1 MKINNILLLLL
12 VSTNLVHAHTTHQS
26 KIDFN
31 DKFRQLEEKYPD
43 PNQYRPATGEPGKEY
58 WQQKVDYKI
67 SVSLDEDKKS
77 IKGSEIITYH
87 NNSPLDLKY
96 IWLQLDQ
103 NIFKSDSIKNQTLTQ
118 SSTNRI
124 SFSELRRNNFMD
136 EFDGGY
142 KNLSISIAGKK
153 ARLNLVGT
161 LVRVNLDAPL
171 EENKSIELS
180 VDWEYRLVEENAV
193 RARNGYETFED
204 GNDIFL
210 VAQWY
215 PRVAAFSDYE
225 GWHNKEF
232 IGNGEFTLEFGDF
245 EVSITTPSD
254 HIVSSTGV
262 LQNERDVLTKSQIK
276 RLRKAEASEKP
287 IFIVTPEEAFENE
300 KERSSD
306 KKTWV
311 FKAKNVRDFAWASSR
326 KFIWDAAGY
335 KQDSEKNPLVMA
347 MSFYPFEGEPLW
359 SKYSTEAVMHTM
371 EVYSKFSFEYPYPT
385 SQSVN
390 GPVGGMEYP
399 MITFNGPRTDL
410 EDDGTRTYSRSEK
423 QFLIGVVIHEVGH
436 NYFPMIINSDER
448 QWTWMDEGLN
458 TFMQYLAEQEWDVEY
473 NSRRGEARWITDY
486 MKSENQVPIMTNSE
500 SLLQFGNN
508 AYAKPATA
516 LVILRETILGRE
528 LFDQAFKEYCLR
540 WKFKRP
546 TPYDFFRTMEEAS
559 GVDLDWFWNGW
570 FFSTDHVDISIKNIY
585 QATLDTLDPSENLK
599 KDREDFEVE
608 PDMISD
614 IRNINEGIIERVT
627 VRPELLDIYDQYD
640 KFTPSERE
648 MGDYED
654 ILDDLYDRNNS
665 DPEWMKKALTEAV
678 AKNELYYIFEFE
690 NIGGLVMPLPL
701 KIDYEDGSSEE
712 LKIPA
717 EIWRKNPKNARW
729 LKRSIKPISSV
740 VLDPYWEL
748 ADVDIENNY
757 YPQRMIPSRLKPKPY
772 RSNPKNLMK
781 DLMERNKQITS
792 HK

>member
-1 MKINNILLLLL
+1 MKINNIFLLLLI
-12 VSTNLVHAHTTHQS
+12 STNFLYAHTTHQS
-26 KIDFN
+26 KIDFD

-67 SVSLDEDKKS
+67 SVSLDEDKRS

-118 SSTNRI
+118 SSTSRI

-153 ARLNLVGT
+153 ARINLVGT
-161 LVRVNLDAPL
+161 LVRVNLDTPL

-180 VDWEYRLVEENAV
+180 VDWEYKLVEENAV

-210 VAQWY
+210 IAQWY

-245 EVSITTPSD
+245 EVSITAPSD

-262 LQNERDVLTKSQIK
+262 LQNEKDVLTKSQIK
-276 RLRKAEASEKP
+276 RLKKAEKSDKP

-300 KERSSD
+300 KERSLD

-311 FKAKNVRDFAWASSR
+311 FKAENVRDFAWASSR
-326 KFIWDAAGY
+326 KFIWDAAGF
-335 KQDSEKNPLVMA
+335 KQESEKNPLVMA

-371 EVYSKFSFEYPYPT
+371 EVYSKYSFEYPYPT

-458 TFMQYLAEQEWDVEY
+458 TFMQYIAEQEWDVEY
-473 NSRRGEARWITDY
+473 NSRRGEARWIADY

-528 LFDQAFKEYCLR
+528 LFDQAFKEY
-540 WKFKRP
+540 
-546 TPYDFFRTMEEAS
+546 
-559 GVDLDWFWNGW
+559 
-570 FFSTDHVDISIKNIY
+570 
-585 QATLDTLDPSENLK
+585 
-599 KDREDFEVE
+599 
-608 PDMISD
+608 
-614 IRNINEGIIERVT
+614 
-627 VRPELLDIYDQYD
+627 
-640 KFTPSERE
+640 
-648 MGDYED
+648 
-654 ILDDLYDRNNS
+654 
-665 DPEWMKKALTEAV
+665 
-678 AKNELYYIFEFE
+678 
-690 NIGGLVMPLPL
+690 
-701 KIDYEDGSSEE
+701 
-712 LKIPA
+712 
-717 EIWRKNPKNARW
+717 
-729 LKRSIKPISSV
+729 
-740 VLDPYWEL
+740 
-748 ADVDIENNY
+748 
-757 YPQRMIPSRLKPKPY
+757 
-772 RSNPKNLMK
+772 
-781 DLMERNKQITS
+781 
-792 HK
+792 

>member
-1 MKINNILLLLL
+1 MKINNIFLLLLI
-12 VSTNLVHAHTTHQS
+12 STNFLYAHTTHQS
-26 KIDFN
+26 KIDFD

-67 SVSLDEDKKS
+67 SVSLDEDKRS

-118 SSTNRI
+118 SSTSRI

-153 ARLNLVGT
+153 ARINLVGT
-161 LVRVNLDAPL
+161 LVRVNLDTPL

-180 VDWEYRLVEENAV
+180 VDWEYKLVEENAV

-262 LQNERDVLTKSQIK
+262 LQNEKDVLTKSQIK
-276 RLRKAEASEKP
+276 RLREAESSEKP

-300 KERSSD
+300 KERSLS

-311 FKAKNVRDFAWASSR
+311 FKAENVRDFAWASSR

-335 KQDSEKNPLVMA
+335 KQESEKNPLVMA

-458 TFMQYLAEQEWDVEY
+458 TFMHILQSKNGMLIY
-473 NSRRGEARWITDY
+473 SRRVR
-486 MKSENQVPIMTNSE
+486 
-500 SLLQFGNN
+500 
-508 AYAKPATA
+508 
-516 LVILRETILGRE
+516 LV
-528 LFDQAFKEYCLR
+528 
-540 WKFKRP
+540 
-546 TPYDFFRTMEEAS
+546 
-559 GVDLDWFWNGW
+559 
-570 FFSTDHVDISIKNIY
+570 
-585 QATLDTLDPSENLK
+585 
-599 KDREDFEVE
+599 DR
-608 PDMISD
+608 
-614 IRNINEGIIERVT
+614 
-627 VRPELLDIYDQYD
+627 
-640 KFTPSERE
+640 
-648 MGDYED
+648 
-654 ILDDLYDRNNS
+654 
-665 DPEWMKKALTEAV
+665 
-678 AKNELYYIFEFE
+678 
-690 NIGGLVMPLPL
+690 
-701 KIDYEDGSSEE
+701 
-712 LKIPA
+712 
-717 EIWRKNPKNARW
+717 
-729 LKRSIKPISSV
+729 
-740 VLDPYWEL
+740 
-748 ADVDIENNY
+748 
-757 YPQRMIPSRLKPKPY
+757 
-772 RSNPKNLMK
+772 
-781 DLMERNKQITS
+781 
-792 HK
+792 